1 MRVALCPSRTITD
14 VEEAQRDAHLRHR
27 YAVCLEAYVL
37 GYSVRA
43 LPCFHT
49 FHTRCID
56 VWVFAKG
63 LCPIDKYLCSY
74 TYMFKFHGLNVKA
87 RWTSTTTTSKYD
99 IASAPSYVELMYKV
113 GDRWMIGQHTF
124 QQKPPLHRLLP
135 FACLRN
141 TLHDT
146 IHRLPHIHL
155 F

>member
-74 TYMFKFHGLNVKA
+74 TYMFKFHGLNVLSSGMKCA
-87 RWTSTTTTSKYD
+87 AVGFLCSRSWTK
-99 IASAPSYVELMYKV
+99 
-113 GDRWMIGQHTF
+113 
-124 QQKPPLHRLLP
+124 LL
-135 FACLRN
+135 AL
-141 TLHDT
+141 LVW
-146 IHRLPHIHL
+146 L
-155 F
+155 